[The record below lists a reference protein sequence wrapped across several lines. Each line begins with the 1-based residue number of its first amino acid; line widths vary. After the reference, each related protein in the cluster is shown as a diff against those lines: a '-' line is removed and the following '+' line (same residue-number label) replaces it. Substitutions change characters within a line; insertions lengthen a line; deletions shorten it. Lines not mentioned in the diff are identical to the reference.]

1 MATTHPSLSSQWGPR
16 SDELVR
22 RACERAGLDDFG
34 GDSWREGLQLLVDS
48 VESTPGVNPGG
59 RDFVYGQFVDAL
71 WNRLRVVDY
80 LRRHP
85 EVAEERVERPLV
97 ILGLPRT
104 GTSLASYL
112 LDQDPQRRSL
122 LTWEAEN
129 SVPPSTHESLR
140 ADPRCLKKKAEL
152 EILAEGLKAAN
163 IPMVHWD
170 EADGPT
176 ECVFVQNQD
185 FKSYLWEA
193 FMPNSAYADWLL
205 ETDMTSAYAYER
217 SVLQLLQS
225 RAPGTWSL
233 KMPSHAV
240 HIEALLATFPDVRI
254 VWAHRDPFKATA
266 SFLRLNYLSRGVL
279 GCEIDTADI
288 VSNVLRQLRA
298 HITRPLKA
306 RERIGHDRFFDLHY
320 AALMRDPIRVVRS
333 LYDWAGDELN
343 APTEQSMLAWLERNP
358 QDRFGVQPYSLDGTG
373 LTRNDLEPI
382 FAEYLSAFEIEL
394 EGV

>member
-1 MATTHPSLSSQWGPR
+1 MATLLSSPLAPAA
-16 SDELVR
+16 DDLVT
-22 RACERAGLDDFG
+22 RARERAGLDDFG
-34 GDSWREGLQLLVDS
+34 GDSWREGLHLLVDS
-48 VESTPGVNPGG
+48 VESTSGVNPGG
-59 RDFVYGQFVDAL
+59 RDFVYGQFIDAL
-71 WNRLRVVDY
+71 WNRLRIVDY
-80 LRRHP
+80 LRQHP
-85 EVAEERVERPLV
+85 EVSAERVKRPLV

-104 GTSLASYL
+104 GTSLVSYL

-122 LTWEAEN
+122 LTWEAED
-129 SVPPSTHESLR
+129 SVPPSTPETLR
-140 ADPRCLKKKAEL
+140 TDPRCVKKRAEL

-185 FKSYLWEA
+185 FKAYLWEA

-205 ETDMTSAYAYER
+205 ESDMTSAYAYER

-266 SFLRLNYLSRGVL
+266 SFLRLNYLSRAVL
-279 GCEIDTADI
+279 GCDVDTADV

-298 HITRPLKA
+298 HIARPMKA
-306 RERIGHDRFFDLHY
+306 RERIGDDRFFDLHY
-320 AALMRDPIRVVRS
+320 SALMRDPIGVMRS
-333 LYDWAGDELN
+333 LYDWAGDELT
-343 APTEQSMLAWLERNP
+343 ASTEQSMLDWLERNP
-358 QDRFGVQPYSLDGTG
+358 QDRFGVQPYSLGGTG
-373 LTRNDLEPI
+373 VTRADLEPV
-382 FAEYLSAFEIEL
+382 FAEYLAAFDIEL
-394 EGV
+394 EGA

>member
-1 MATTHPSLSSQWGPR
+1 MATSE
-16 SDELVR
+16 ELVT

-34 GDSWREGLQLLVDS
+34 GDSWREGLHLLVES

-71 WNRLRVVDY
+71 WNRLRIIDY
-80 LRRHP
+80 LKQHP
-85 EVAEERVERPLV
+85 DVAQERVERPLV

-122 LTWEAEN
+122 LTWEAED
-129 SVPPSTHESLR
+129 SVPPSTTETLR
-140 ADPRCLKKKAEL
+140 TDPRCLKKKAEL

-185 FKSYLWEA
+185 FKAYLWEA

-205 ETDMTSAYAYER
+205 QTDMTSAYAYER
-217 SVLQLLQS
+217 SALQLLQS

-254 VWAHRDPFKATA
+254 VWAHRDPFQATA
-266 SFLRLNYLSRGVL
+266 SFLRLNYLSRAVL
-279 GCEIDTADI
+279 GCEVDTADV
-288 VSNVLRQLRA
+288 VSNVLQQLRA
-298 HITRPLKA
+298 HFTRPIKA
-306 RERIGHDRFFDLHY
+306 RERIGDDRFFDLHY
-320 AALMRDPIRVVRS
+320 SALMRDPIGVMRS
-333 LYDWAGDELN
+333 LYDWAGDELT
-343 APTEQSMLAWLERNP
+343 ASTERSMIDWLERNP

-373 LTRNDLEPI
+373 VTRADLESV
-382 FAEYLSAFEIEL
+382 FADYLAAFDIEL
-394 EGV
+394 EGSDQ